1 MLKLGE
7 NESRGDELEDTDS
20 RALLLTTVVLGDAET
35 TDDTLDEDDELI
47 TAVGVIENDADTD
60 ERIVR
65 EMSALSDI
73 ALEELRDTVEE
84 MVELSRGG
92 RDLVVEI
99 EAVAELDMVIALA
112 LTAGESEIMDV
123 TENNAE
129 TVAVD

>member
-123 TENNAE
+123 TENNTE